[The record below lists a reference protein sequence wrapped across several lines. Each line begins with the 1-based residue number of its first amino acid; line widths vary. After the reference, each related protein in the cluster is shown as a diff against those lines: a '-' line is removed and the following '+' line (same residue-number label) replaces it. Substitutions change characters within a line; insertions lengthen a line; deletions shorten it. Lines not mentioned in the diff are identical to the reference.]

1 MLKPN
6 FIQKGYRIGLREP
19 VNQTTHLVNRSQ
31 GLIRTQCALTLR
43 SLCATAGSQRI
54 IRRAECCN
62 PNKEEKRKKNE
73 QQEELEAL
81 TSKLS
86 LIIFNI
92 LINFYL
98 SFDRIVAIV

>member
-6 FIQKGYRIGLREP
+6 FIQKGYRIGRREP
-19 VNQTTHLVNRSQ
+19 VNQITHLVNRSQ
-31 GLIRTQCALTLR
+31 GLIRTHCALTLR

-62 PNKEEKRKKNE
+62 PNKEEKGKNE
-73 QQEELEAL
+73 QQEELEAF

-92 LINFYL
+92 N
-98 SFDRIVAIV
+98 